1 MIRKTKIIAT
11 IGPAT
16 STIIMLKKIIKAG
29 VNVCRLNFSHLQHKE
44 AKEIISRIKKINQEL
59 NVHTSILADLQGPKI
74 RVGLLP
80 KPINLLKGESVF
92 FSTIRTSKKLTNI
105 GSKKNALYISYSGFA
120 KDVIVGDRILVDD
133 GKIEL
138 KVVSSNKK
146 TIVETKVVFGGVLSS
161 NKGVNLPNT
170 KISLPSLTKKDKIDL
185 KFILS
190 QKIEWLAL
198 SSEDVLS
205 LKRIL
210 KRNNS
215 TLSVISKIEKP
226 EALDDIDNIILNSDA
241 VMVARGDL
249 GVEIPAFSV
258 PAFQKMIVQK
268 SIEKSKPVIIAT
280 QMLES
285 MTLNSAATRAEV
297 SDVANSVIDGADA
310 VMLSGETSVGKF
322 PVKTVST
329 MREIIRDIE
338 RSQYTNR
345 KNTAYIDSLKNLNSR
360 KISDAIC
367 AHAAQLSEQ
376 AGAKAIVTMTYSG
389 YNAIKTSSFR
399 PRAFVYAFTN
409 NYAILNKLSL
419 VWGVKAYYYDRGTT
433 TDQTIM
439 ETKEILKENK
449 EIKKGDAI
457 ISLASLP
464 AYQKGMTNMIKLSTL
479 E

>member
-138 KVVSSNKK
+138 KVISSNKK

-198 SSEDVLS
+198 SFVRSSEDVLS

-210 KRNNS
+210 KRNKS

-226 EALDDIDNIILNSDA
+226 EALDDIDNIISSSDA

-310 VMLSGETSVGKF
+310 VMLSGETSIGKF

-419 VWGVKAYYYDRGTT
+419 VWGVKA
-433 TDQTIM
+433 
-439 ETKEILKENK
+439 
-449 EIKKGDAI
+449 
-457 ISLASLP
+457 
-464 AYQKGMTNMIKLSTL
+464 
-479 E
+479 